1 MNTSA
6 TAKSRYNIDI
16 TDSPMNTI
24 RYNNISRENG
34 SQRNSMNIQF
44 QGSNRNSLDHPQ
56 SNRSSLDVSQSSYS
70 TLIIHDNENQSSI
83 FRNDS
88 YFSNYSPSPPNCA
101 SKINPKSH
109 DNPKDLTENDQQYLN
124 QSYVL
129 KHLAREANQMQNN
142 TKNPNSTQNKST
154 RDSGLSENNSSNN
167 QSSFDATSLKTKSKS
182 QPDLTKLI
190 DHQQSNVSSAVN
202 TLNND
207 LEVLAVENLKLR
219 EQLNDCLMKV
229 AKSQKVSFHFIL
241 QLSTYFK

>member
-1 MNTSA
+1 MFCFLDLAIFERMNSSA
-6 TAKSRYNIDI
+6 TAKSRYIDI

-24 RYNNISRENG
+24 RYNNISRDIG

-70 TLIIHDNENQSSI
+70 TLIIHDNENPSSI

-88 YFSNYSPSPPNCA
+88 YFTNYSPSPPNSA
-101 SKINPKSH
+101 NKMNQKMNENSKEMA
-109 DNPKDLTENDQQYLN
+109 ENDQQYLN

-129 KHLAREANQMQNN
+129 KHLAREANQIQNN
-142 TKNPNSTQNKST
+142 TKNSNSAQYKST
-154 RDSGLSENNSSNN
+154 RDSGLSDNNSSNN
-167 QSSFDATSLKTKSKS
+167 QSSFDGTSLKTKSKS
-182 QPDLTKLI
+182 QPDLTKLS
-190 DHQQSNVSSAVN
+190 DHQPSNASSAVN

-219 EQLNDCLMKV
+219 EQLNECLMKV
-229 AKSQKVSFHFIL
+229 AKSQKVR
-241 QLSTYFK
+241 